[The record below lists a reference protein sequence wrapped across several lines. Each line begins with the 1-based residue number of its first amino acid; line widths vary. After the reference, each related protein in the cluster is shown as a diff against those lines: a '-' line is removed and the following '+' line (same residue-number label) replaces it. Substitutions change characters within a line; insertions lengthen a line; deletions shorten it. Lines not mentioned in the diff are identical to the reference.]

1 MPAFQFRLNR
11 VLEWYRTQF
20 QLEENRLS
28 LCLAALSKAQESIVR
43 LQVESLRIERE
54 VISGSAIAAR
64 DLSALGLYRLR
75 AKVEAAELEQER
87 ARLDHALKEQMSIV
101 QAAQRRLRL
110 VEKLRERRLAEHLYA
125 EDQALESLAA
135 EAYLSKW
142 IAAKSARNV
151 S

>member
-20 QLEENRLS
+20 QLEENRLAV
-28 LCLAALSKAQESIVR
+28 CLAALSKAQESIVR

-54 VISGSAIAAR
+54 VISGTAISAR
-64 DLSALGLYRLR
+64 DLSALGLCRDR
-75 AKVEAAELEQER
+75 
-87 ARLDHALKEQMSIV
+87 ALKEQMSIV